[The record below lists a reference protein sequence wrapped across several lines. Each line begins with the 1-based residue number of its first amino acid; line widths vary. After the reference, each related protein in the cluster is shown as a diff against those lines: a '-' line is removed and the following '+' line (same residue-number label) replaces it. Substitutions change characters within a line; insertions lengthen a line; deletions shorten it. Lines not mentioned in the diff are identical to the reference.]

1 MSSATSSDGRPKSAR
16 IDADE
21 MNEPAPTNPE
31 LDDAARREAAG
42 RLPSR
47 IAFVGFGLIGG
58 SIAAALRDAGSTATI
73 SAWTPDGR
81 GPDEGLRRG
90 LISAAAP
97 SLEAAVE
104 DAELVILAGPPLA
117 IATALAEEASALRT
131 GLGRDATVTDVAST
145 KGRIIELAEGTS
157 LNFVGGHPMAGREM
171 SGVAG
176 ASGTLFVDRPWVV
189 VPTRAAREVDVDRV
203 AALAGATG
211 ARPIRMTAREH
222 DAAVAAISHL
232 PLVAA
237 AALVE
242 AVAMSEDGAADWP
255 LARALAA
262 SGWSDMT
269 RLARGDAE
277 MGAGILDTNRTAV
290 AARLR
295 AYRDVIDGWIEALEG
310 GRADA
315 ANAADAAG
323 LRSRLEA
330 AREALGPR

>member
-1 MSSATSSDGRPKSAR
+1 
-16 IDADE
+16 
-21 MNEPAPTNPE
+21 MNEPARTKPDVT
-31 LDDAARREAAG
+31 DTARREAAA

-47 IAFVGFGLIGG
+47 IAFLGFGLIAS
-58 SIAAALRDAGSTATI
+58 SIAAALRDAGSTATL

-90 LISAAAP
+90 LLSAAAA

-104 DAELVILAGPPLA
+104 GAELVVLAGPPLA
-117 IATALAEEASALRT
+117 ITGALADGAGALRVA
-131 GLGRDATVTDVAST
+131 LDPDATVTDVAST
-145 KGRIIELAEGTS
+145 KGRIIELAEATS
-157 LNFVGGHPMAGREM
+157 LNFVGGHPMAGREV

-176 ASGTLFVDRPWVV
+176 ATATLFVDRPWVV
-189 VPTRAAREVDVDRV
+189 VPTTAAREADIDRV
-203 AALAGATG
+203 AALAGTTG
-211 ARPIRMTAREH
+211 ARPIRMTAAEH

-242 AVAMSEDGAADWP
+242 AVAMADGAEDWP

-262 SGWSDMT
+262 TGWSDTT
-269 RLARGDAE
+269 RLARGDPE
-277 MGAGILDTNRTAV
+277 MGAGILATNRAAV

-295 AYRDVIDGWIEALEG
+295 AYRDAIDGWIKALESNA
-310 GRADA
+310 ADA
-315 ANAADAAG
+315 ADAADAAEAAG